1 MRHASLALAGA
12 DAAQTPAGEHS
23 LEGVGKRLTVGAIW
37 TAGGRVVSNLLGLV
51 STLTVARLL
60 TPADFGLVAI
70 ATVIFAI
77 VQGVTE
83 LSLSSAL
90 IQHKNPQ
97 QGHYDSAFTL
107 SICRSLAIAAVL
119 AAAAFPL
126 AAAYHDA
133 RLVGICLMLGVTA
146 FVSGLINPK
155 LVVYRR
161 RLSFHQ
167 EIYTDLINKLVG
179 LVVAIAIAVMFHS
192 YWALVIGAL
201 ASQLALVVMSY
212 FLIPYTPRFSF
223 THWRGLFSFSGW
235 LALSSGLNALNYRA
249 DQLALGAMLGSGPLG
264 QYTVG
269 DNLASLPVRESTAPI
284 SNVLFPA
291 FARLQDD
298 PARVGESFLRS
309 QRLLVAMALP
319 IGVGFALV
327 AGPFIDLVLGPQW
340 TSAALVAQVLG
351 AVFAAQ
357 AFSMPVTPLAMGL
370 GRTRLLF
377 VRDTVN
383 IVVRYPLIFVGLVSG
398 GLLGLLLARCV
409 SGTVGIAIDMYL
421 ARRLAGVSVTKQI
434 RSSARPVAATL
445 VMAAAVWAVSL
456 HSADYPGI
464 LRLALMI
471 PAGGLSYLV
480 TTLILWWANGRPA
493 GPEQQAVSLLRFVGR
508 RASGRR
514 RGVSLL

>member
-1 MRHASLALAGA
+1 LPL
-12 DAAQTPAGEHS
+12 GENNV
-23 LEGVGKRLTVGAIW
+23 EVVGKRLTAGAVW

-77 VQGVTE
+77 VQAVTE

-90 IQHKNPQ
+90 IQHKDPQ
-97 QGHYDSAFTL
+97 QGHYDTAFTL

-119 AAAAFPL
+119 AVAAFPL
-126 AAAYHDA
+126 AAAYHEG

-167 EIYTDLINKLVG
+167 EIYTDLINKFVG
-179 LVVAIAIAVMFHS
+179 LVVAIAIAVTFHS
-192 YWALVIGAL
+192 YWALILGSL
-201 ASQLALVVMSY
+201 ASQLALVAMSY
-212 FLIPYTPRFSF
+212 VLIPYAPRFSV
-223 THWRGLFSFSGW
+223 THWRNLFSFSSW

-249 DQLALGAMLGSGPLG
+249 DQLALGAMLGNGQLG

-291 FARLQDD
+291 FSRLQDD
-298 PARVGESFLRS
+298 PARLREAFLRS
-309 QRLLVAMALP
+309 QRMLVALALP

-327 AGPFIDLVLGPQW
+327 AGPFVSLVLGTQW

-351 AVFAAQ
+351 AIFAVH
-357 AFSMPVTPLAMGL
+357 AFSMPVTPLALGL

-377 VRDTVN
+377 VRD
-383 IVVRYPLIFVGLVSG
+383 IIFIAVRYPLIFLGLFFG

-409 SGTVGIAIDMYL
+409 SGTIGIAMDLYL
-421 ARRLAGVSVTKQI
+421 ARRLAGVGMWKQI
-434 RSSARPVAATL
+434 ASNGRPVAATIA
-445 VMAAAVWAVSL
+445 MAAVVSVVGAL
-456 HSADYPGI
+456 SGGCPEI
-464 LRLALMI
+464 MRLALMI
-471 PAGGLSYLV
+471 PAGGISYFGA
-480 TTLILWWANGRPA
+480 TLALWGASGKPA
-493 GPEQQAVSLLRFVGR
+493 GPELTALAMLQLMRR
-508 RASGRR
+508 RAVGY
-514 RGVSLL
+514 